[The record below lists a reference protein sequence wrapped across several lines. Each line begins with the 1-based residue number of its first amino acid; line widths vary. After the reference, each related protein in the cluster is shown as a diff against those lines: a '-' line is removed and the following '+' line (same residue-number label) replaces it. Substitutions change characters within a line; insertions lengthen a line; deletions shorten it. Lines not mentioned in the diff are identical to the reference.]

1 MFNFQKFDPIYGFII
16 VVLGVFLLG
25 LVLTNEDARMVFML
39 R

>member
-1 MFNFQKFDPIYGFII
+1 MFNLPKFDPVYGFIL

-25 LVLTNEDARMVFML
+25 MVLTNEDARMAVML